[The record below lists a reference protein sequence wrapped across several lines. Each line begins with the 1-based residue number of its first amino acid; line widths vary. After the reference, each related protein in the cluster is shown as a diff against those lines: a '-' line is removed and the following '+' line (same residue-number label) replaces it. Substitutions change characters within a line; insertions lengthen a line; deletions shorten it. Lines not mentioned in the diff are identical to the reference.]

1 MGHLDGRRKG
11 LRRRSG
17 SLSSVVE
24 RVCFAR
30 AGSVYS
36 IHPVAPLTFV
46 SQAGSLVT
54 RRVLVADA
62 TFKRPKDFWTPEEHP
77 VHHQNGHQNQLLF
90 PHRRST
96 TAGSLHRPNWPP
108 PTADTRVGL
117 RERSGQNIHKIK
129 EIIKLR
135 HVSTS
140 TRPSATALPGS

>member
-77 VHHQNGHQNQLLF
+77 VHHQNGVPVPDIDDFYPEQPEDTTRTNFCFLTAAAPQQVVYTDQTGRLPQLTLE
-90 PHRRST
+90 
-96 TAGSLHRPNWPP
+96 W
-108 PTADTRVGL
+108 DY
-117 RERSGQNIHKIK
+117 EKGQVRIS
-129 EIIKLR
+129 IKLKR
-135 HVSTS
+135 S
-140 TRPSATALPGS
+140 